1 MNNFLRLCNI
11 LAEAVV
17 VMFCRREEFSAT
29 EEIYDRL
36 SDFWPD
42 PGNMIDEGQVLSPA
56 DSRVTAQDSNKF
68 LIITSLGR
76 DPRYLLPEHENI
88 CKYRLSWL
96 GWKYLST
103 LSTDLKLIYDT
114 TVTH

>member
-11 LAEAVV
+11 LADAVV
-17 VMFCRREEFSAT
+17 VVSCC

-36 SDFWPD
+36 SDFWPN
-42 PGNMIDEGQVLSPA
+42 PGNMINEGRVLSPV
-56 DSRVTAQDSNKF
+56 DSRVTAPDSNKF

-88 CKYRLSWL
+88 CKYRLSSL
-96 GWKYLST
+96 G
-103 LSTDLKLIYDT
+103 
-114 TVTH
+114 